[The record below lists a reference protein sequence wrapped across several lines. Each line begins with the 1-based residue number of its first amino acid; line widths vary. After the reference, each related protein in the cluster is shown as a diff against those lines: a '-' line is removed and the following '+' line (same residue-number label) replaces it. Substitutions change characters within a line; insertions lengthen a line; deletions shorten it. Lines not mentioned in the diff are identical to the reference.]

1 MVYLDQ
7 QKILRRIWLGT
18 FGSLVLYLVIPFLV
32 PARSPADDATA
43 PDLLRLVFWG
53 LSFVNLGVLWWRRQ
67 SDAEQ
72 RTARNEPEDRGAEMS
87 ALVRNVTHRAI
98 AISLAGSIAVYGLC
112 LALLRGYLL
121 DQYLL
126 TLLSG
131 LCLWRL
137 RPPPRS
143 QSSS

>member
-1 MVYLDQ
+1 MVYLDDQ
-7 QKILRRIWLGT
+7 RILRRIWLGT

-32 PARSPADDATA
+32 PTRGPLEDATA
-43 PDLLRLVFWG
+43 PDFLRLVLWG
-53 LSFVNLGVLWWRRQ
+53 LSFVNLGILWWRWEPRV
-67 SDAEQ
+67 E
-72 RTARNEPEDRGAEMS
+72 RETPEKAREDREREMP
-87 ALVRNVTHRAI
+87 ALVRNITKRAI
-98 AISLAGSIAVYGLC
+98 DMSLAGSIAVYGLC

-137 RPPPRS
+137 RPPHRIHLS
-143 QSSS
+143 G